1 MDDVDPDD
9 ISMEELRQQTE
20 SGGDRLDTNADSDD
34 RQAFKEAITEELAA
48 IESGERHK
56 TVSIWDG
63 VINAYLH
70 ALVEHPDR
78 WGVSGQSLRQQL
90 DIDAEGD
97 IERSEL
103 ASLALRLGL
112 KRADPDSF
120 EILREAVR
128 ERRERGL

>member
-34 RQAFKEAITEELAA
+34 RQAFKTTVSEELAA
-48 IESGERHK
+48 IEEGERHK

-63 VINAYLH
+63 PTNAYLH
-70 ALVEHPDR
+70 ALAEHPER
-78 WGVSGQSLRQQL
+78 WDGVGQSLRRQL
-90 DIDAEGD
+90 DVDGEGD

-112 KRADPDSF
+112 KKADPDSF
-120 EILREAVR
+120 EILVEAYRDHVS
-128 ERRERGL
+128 EGL

>member
-34 RQAFKEAITEELAA
+34 DQAFKATVSEELDA
-48 IESGERHK
+48 IEAGDRHK

-63 VINAYLH
+63 PTNAYLH
-70 ALVEHPDR
+70 ALAEHPDR
-78 WGVSGQSLRQQL
+78 WERAGQSLRRQL
-90 DIDAEGD
+90 DVDSEAD

-112 KRADPDSF
+112 QKADPDSF
-120 EILREAVR
+120 EILRDAVR
-128 ERRERGL
+128 ERRHRGL